1 MERYIHWGKNLI
13 RTRLLRVLFIGGI
26 GFLIQ
31 TFFFE
36 LLSVYLGIL
45 QPSSA
50 VLVGG
55 EVGILCNFYLN
66 NRFSFTD
73 RNGNASP
80 VWGRLLRFHIV
91 VSGSL
96 FIQWLFLY
104 LMEHA
109 TTNLLFIHGAYL
121 AGVVVGFV
129 SNYAGYY
136 FWVWKRRL
144 SKVQN

>member
-1 MERYIHWGKNLI
+1 MERYILWGRKLVQ
-13 RTRLLRVLFIGGI
+13 TRLLRVLFIGGI
-26 GFLIQ
+26 GFIIQ
-31 TFFFE
+31 TLIFE
-36 LLSVYLGIL
+36 LLSVYFGIL

-73 RNGNASP
+73 RKASTVP
-80 VWGRLLRFHIV
+80 IWERLLRFHIV

-96 FIQWLFLY
+96 FIQWLFLF
-104 LMEHA
+104 LTEHA
-109 TTNLLFIHGAYL
+109 TTNLLFIHGAYF

-136 FWVWKRRL
+136 FWVWRHPAAAD
-144 SKVQN
+144 QN